1 MKKFSF
7 RLAKVLELRRKQEDS
22 LKETLGNIEEKIT
35 NVCNNLDALT
45 RKLTRLQ
52 ERLKCLYGD
61 RMTADDIL
69 LIQRAL
75 SQLRKEI
82 VKEQKLLDSLYR
94 ERREI
99 SEELLEAMKK
109 RKVLE
114 ELEDKERIVYKE
126 EIIKYEQKIADEM
139 TAKRFTSEG
148 HVLKVKI

>member
-22 LKETLGNIEEKIT
+22 LKETLSHIEQKIAD
-35 NVCNNLDALT
+35 VRNNLQRLT
-45 RKLTRLQ
+45 GRLTGLQ
-52 ERLKCLYGD
+52 KRLKSLYGD
-61 RMTADDIL
+61 RMTVDDIL

-82 VKEQKLLDSLYR
+82 LKEQKLLDSLYR
-94 ERREI
+94 ERIEI

-114 ELEDKERIVYKE
+114 ELEDKERILYKE
-126 EIIKYEQKIADEM
+126 ELTKYEQKIADEM
-139 TAKRFTSEG
+139 TAKRFTSG
-148 HVLKVKI
+148 GYALKIKV